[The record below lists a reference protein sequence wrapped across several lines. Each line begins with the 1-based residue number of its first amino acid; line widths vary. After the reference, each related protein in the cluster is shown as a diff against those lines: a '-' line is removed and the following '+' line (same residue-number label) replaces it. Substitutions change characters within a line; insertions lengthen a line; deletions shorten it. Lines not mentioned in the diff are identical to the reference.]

1 MHVHVLYNW
10 QNQCEGGPATVGQL
24 RPLEV
29 VGGPVTVGQL
39 WLLEVVGGPVTV
51 LLLWPLEVVVALLL
65 LDNCGH
71 WKWGLT
77 NLVKDKYC
85 SIVLCTNQSSIVMD
99 QLANIRNVIVDDYSD

>member
-1 MHVHVLYNW
+1 MATGSGGWPCYCFTTVATGSG
-10 QNQCEGGPATVGQL
+10 GGPATVGQL
-24 RPLEV
+24 
-29 VGGPVTVGQL
+29 
-39 WLLEVVGGPVTV
+39 
-51 LLLWPLEVVVALLL
+51 WPLEVVVALLLFYYCGHWKWSVALLL